1 MKQVIIIILL
11 VIAGYFAY
19 QHFFAGSSDDAAV
32 EEEEAAVESDASAIE
47 QPPPI
52 PESCKMQAGN
62 LENAIYGNIKGQTSF
77 AQRNTAYR
85 KFRSCLSD
93 AGFTDPQINGA
104 AAEIEA
110 RAKRFAGQDG
120 G

>member
-1 MKQVIIIILL
+1 MKQAIIIIVL

-19 QHFFAGSSDDAAV
+19 QHFFAGSSDDVAV
-32 EEEEAAVESDASAIE
+32 EEEAAVESDASAIE

-52 PESCKMQAGN
+52 PESCKMLAGN

-85 KFRSCLSD
+85 KFHSCLSD

-110 RAKRFAGQDG
+110 RAKRYAGQDG